1 MNLVSTT
8 TKERGAGM
16 AMSVATAIF
25 ALQNKCERIRVE
37 DSTWKGLSER
47 RRSLTKDK
55 EQLYAWILNMH
66 GMSRRESKS
75 LCSLLT
81 CIRIDRT
88 DAIVNCCVIVASESL
103 KFLFSPQ
110 VSSLQKW

>member
-55 EQLYAWILNMH
+55 EQLHAWILNMH
-66 GMSRRESKS
+66 GWYKQKRVEE
-75 LCSLLT
+75 L
-81 CIRIDRT
+81 
-88 DAIVNCCVIVASESL
+88 V
-103 KFLFSPQ
+103 Q
-110 VSSLQKW
+110 SSYMYTNR

>member
-1 MNLVSTT
+1 VNLVSTT

-47 RRSLTKDK
+47 RRSLTKHK
-55 EQLYAWILNMH
+55 EHLQ
-66 GMSRRESKS
+66 
-75 LCSLLT
+75 
-81 CIRIDRT
+81 
-88 DAIVNCCVIVASESL
+88 CVFTWFAMLDSESAMVLYL
-103 KFLFSPQ
+103 KMHDDS
-110 VSSLQKW
+110 